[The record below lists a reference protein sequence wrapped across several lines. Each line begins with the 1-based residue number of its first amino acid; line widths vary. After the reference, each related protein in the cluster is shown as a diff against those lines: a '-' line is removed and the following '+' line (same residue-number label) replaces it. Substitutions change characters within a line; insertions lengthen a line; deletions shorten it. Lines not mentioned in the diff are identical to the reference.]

1 MGIGDIVT
9 FKFQYE
15 TKPDVFIYPGEI
27 GLIKSKALW
36 YVTVL
41 HFKSG
46 REIFLKEDEIEI
58 MEDK

>member
-1 MGIGDIVT
+1 MGVGDIVT

-15 TKPDVFIYPGEI
+15 PSPDNFIYPGDI

-41 HFKSG
+41 HLKSG
-46 REIFLKEDEIEI
+46 KEIFLKEDEIETL
-58 MEDK
+58 ELK

>member
-1 MGIGDIVT
+1 MGVGDIVT

-15 TKPDVFIYPGEI
+15 TEPDNFINPGEI

-41 HFKSG
+41 HLKSG
-46 REIFLKEDEIEI
+46 KEIFLKEDEIEI